1 MSESQQFALYAG
13 VLLAVLAFVGR
24 LWRYGGLSF
33 PFAAFLELIG
43 LGIAP
48 FPIPVLADIVGKS
61 TQRAPL
67 PVFNTPEQRVAL
79 FLGAVVLI
87 GAVVTGILGVMIRA
101 FRPVPV
107 R

>member
-1 MSESQQFALYAG
+1 MSESQQVALYAG
-13 VLLAVLAFVGR
+13 VVLALLALVGR
-24 LWRYGGLSF
+24 LWRYRGLGF
-33 PFAAFLELIG
+33 PAAAFLELLG

-48 FPIPVLADIVGKS
+48 FPIPVLAGIVGQS
-61 TQRAPL
+61 TQRDPL

-87 GAVVTGILGVMIRA
+87 GAVVTGILAVMMRA
-101 FRPVPV
+101 FRPVPA